1 MLVAAMAFN
10 TGANAQVVFT
20 EDFTG
25 GASTAGFT
33 VDQVEG
39 TCTWAYDNQGARDIS
54 GANFDADFAI
64 FDSDFCGFDAGQATA
79 NLVTPIKPNFSS
91 STCR

>member
-39 TCTWAYDNQGARDIS
+39 TCTWAYDNQERGTS
-54 GANFDADFAI
+54 PVP
-64 FDSDFCGFDAGQATA
+64 
-79 NLVTPIKPNFSS
+79 L
-91 STCR
+91 